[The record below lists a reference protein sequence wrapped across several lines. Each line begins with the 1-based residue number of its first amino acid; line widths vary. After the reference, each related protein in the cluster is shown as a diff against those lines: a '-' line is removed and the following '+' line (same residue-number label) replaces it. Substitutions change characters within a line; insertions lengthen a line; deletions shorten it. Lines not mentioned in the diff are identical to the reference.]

1 MSLKSLIL
9 RRTKEN
15 RLRTKLTVMAVAAVT
30 FFTMPILLW
39 FLVFDILNDGEEV
52 YNRMKY
58 RAVQIENEVWESGGI
73 SKVPPGFFDGVVAK
87 GEEITVS
94 STDDRTKR
102 VFYSKQN
109 EEEDLV
115 NDTNA
120 KIASSLIEFLAGR
133 YKDEIKKVGNISI
146 HKDETSGLH
155 YMNYKYSFKHINHT
169 DTILV

>member
-1 MSLKSLIL
+1 M
-9 RRTKEN
+9 
-15 RLRTKLTVMAVAAVT
+15 TVRAVAAVT
-30 FFTMPILLW
+30 FFTMPILRG
-39 FLVFDILNDGEEV
+39 FLVFDILNEGEEV

-155 YMNYKYSFKHINHT
+155 YMKYKY
-169 DTILV
+169 